1 MWKKLI
7 LVLAVCVL
15 LPRLGNGQPNAA
27 LDDVVKAMGRCQIA
41 AVCGERRI
49 FLLGPE
55 CVSGS
60 ATATL

>member
-27 LDDVVKAMGRCQIA
+27 LDDVVKAMGDVKSLQYA
-41 AVCGERRI
+41 GSGAY
-49 FLLGPE
+49 FFGPE